1 MKEKENTVMRD
12 KVIESPSML
21 VELGDV
27 KTLTFGSGQKPQD
40 ANVCPGDYN
49 VATNQGFTDQD

>member
-1 MKEKENTVMRD
+1 MKENETTTIKKD
-12 KVIESPSML
+12 KVVESPSML

-27 KTLTFGSGQKPQD
+27 KTLTFGGGQKPQD

-49 VATNQGFTDQD
+49 LSPD